1 MTERDGFIAVA
12 DINGNVT
19 IFNEELQK
27 LKWTQNFSVGK
38 IVSISFHVEYDN
50 FAKQG
55 SENVLGKDHKHMSLS
70 FFLMKKNLLYLS
82 WCLSRQSFGLTN
94 QRTLKFNED
103 QIKILRR
110 RLCVVIMQYI
120 NFFSYLFTP

>member
-12 DINGNVT
+12 DTNGNVT

-50 FAKQG
+50 FVKQG
-55 SENVLGKDHKHMSLS
+55 SENVLGKDHKHRRLS
-70 FFLMKKNLLYLS
+70 FFFMKKN
-82 WCLSRQSFGLTN
+82 
-94 QRTLKFNED
+94 
-103 QIKILRR
+103 
-110 RLCVVIMQYI
+110 V
-120 NFFSYLFTP
+120 